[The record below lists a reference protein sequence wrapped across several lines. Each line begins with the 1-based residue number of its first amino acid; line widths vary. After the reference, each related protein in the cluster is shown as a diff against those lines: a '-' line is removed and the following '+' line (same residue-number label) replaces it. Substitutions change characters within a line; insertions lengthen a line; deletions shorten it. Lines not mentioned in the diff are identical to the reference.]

1 MHSPLLPPRATRLAL
16 CLAAGLLTAACGGS
30 GGDTQIA
37 VKVNK
42 GEISVHQVQ
51 AMLQR
56 QPRQLAN
63 DPAEQA
69 TGRVVELLIDQE
81 LAAQAGAD
89 AGLDKDPRNVQLLEA
104 ARRELIARS
113 YQEQVADRVSRP
125 SSDEIDR
132 YYAGHPELFAQRRLY
147 VLRETA
153 IEPTADAAAVQAVLA
168 RAGSLEDFERGL
180 RQARVRFEGRLLAQA
195 AEDLPMTVLGK
206 VAALEAGQSVLVEV
220 PGASRVFTVVQ
231 AIAAPVDRHTASA
244 AIATYITNER
254 KAAAVAEAMKKLRAD
269 ARIEYRGNFAKARSA
284 ADAASGARPGAPQ

>member
-1 MHSPLLPPRATRLAL
+1 MHSPLLTPRATRLAL

-180 RQARVRFEGRLLAQA
+180 RHARVRFEGRLLAQA